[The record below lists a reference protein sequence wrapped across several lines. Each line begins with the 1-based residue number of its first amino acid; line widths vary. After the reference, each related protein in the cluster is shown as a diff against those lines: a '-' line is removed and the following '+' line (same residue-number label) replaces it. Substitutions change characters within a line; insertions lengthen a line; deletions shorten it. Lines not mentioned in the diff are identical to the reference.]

1 MKPAFSFFTSQ
12 ELKPTGWL
20 RRQLELQA
28 NGLNGNLD
36 KVWPDVRDSK
46 WVGGDREGWERV
58 PYWLDGFIPLAY
70 LLDDEDRKVRAKRYI
85 EKILENQ
92 QPDGWICPNGNTPR
106 EKYDTWA
113 VLLIAKVLLNY
124 YECSGDRRIKKA
136 LYRMMKNYYD
146 LLSDGTVK
154 LFAWGKSRWF
164 EGLIPLNALHKW
176 YPEEPWIPELAKIL
190 RAQGTDWAALT
201 DLWERPLNIWKQET
215 HIVNVMMMLKY
226 EAVSCDLLGEEY
238 QDIAEQL
245 YRVLHT
251 YNRTPVGTFTGDEC
265 LSGLS
270 PIQGTELCAVV
281 EQMYSYEW
289 LYAVTGDRKWAER
302 LETIAFNALPAT
314 ISDDMWAHQY
324 DQQSNQIECSKF
336 PGKSI
341 FRTNS
346 SEANVFGL
354 EPNFG
359 CCTAN
364 FGQGWPKLALAS
376 FLKGKG
382 CIVSAVAVPSVL
394 TTKWRGVPVQI
405 ALETDYPFRNRLVYR
420 VQAEED
426 TTMTLRIRIPSF
438 AQNLKVNGEAVPKKQ
453 WYTVNGFSK
462 GETVVT
468 IEFETVPEM
477 LGSANGLNYAR
488 CGSLVFS
495 VPISMRA
502 EQVEY
507 VRKEEASSGLEV
519 ERKAPY
525 CDYYYYP
532 TSDWNYAYTSKELRK
547 IENEVDD
554 IPFSSVHP
562 PVRLEAEVCHID
574 WGYEDG
580 YNTICAK
587 QPNSRKPL
595 DEAKTISLAPYGCAK
610 LRMTEI
616 PLIKKK

>member
-1 MKPAFSFFTSQ
+1 MKSAFSFFTSN
-12 ELKPTGWL
+12 ELKPAGWL

-58 PYWLDGFIPLAY
+58 PYWLDGFVPLAY
-70 LLDDEDRKVRAKRYI
+70 LLNDDDCKARAQRYI
-85 EKILENQ
+85 DKIIENQ
-92 QPDGWICPNGNTPR
+92 EPDGWICPNGDTPR

-113 VLLIAKVLLNY
+113 VILLSKVLLNY
-124 YECSGDRRIKKA
+124 YECSGDKRIKKVLWRA
-136 LYRMMKNYYD
+136 MKNYYD
-146 LLSDGTVK
+146 LLSAGTIK
-154 LFAWGKSRWF
+154 LFAWAQSRWF
-164 EGLIPLNALHKW
+164 EALITLNALHKW
-176 YPEEPWIPELAKIL
+176 YPKDEWISSLAKIL
-190 RAQGTDWAALT
+190 REQGTDWYAQT
-201 DLWERPLNIWKQET
+201 ELWKTPLNIWKQTT

-226 EAVSCDLLGEEY
+226 EAVSHELLGEDY
-238 QDIAEQL
+238 QDIAEKL
-245 YRVLHT
+245 YDVLST

-281 EQMYSYEW
+281 EQMYSFEW

-302 LETIAFNALPAT
+302 LETVAFNALPAT

-336 PGKSI
+336 PGKPV
-341 FRTNS
+341 FRTNFS
-346 SEANVFGL
+346 DANVFGL

-364 FGQGWPKLALAS
+364 FGQGWPKLTFAA
-376 FLKGKG
+376 FMKGKG
-382 CIVSAVAVPSVL
+382 CIASPVAIPSVL
-394 TTKWRGVPVQI
+394 NTKWRGVPVQI
-405 ALETDYPFRNRLVYR
+405 ALETDYPFRNRMVYR
-420 VQAEED
+420 VNAEAD

-438 AQNLKVNGEAVPKKQ
+438 AKNLKVNGETVAKKP
-453 WYTVNGFSK
+453 WYTVSGFAA
-462 GETVVT
+462 GETVIAV
-468 IEFETVPEM
+468 EFETVPEM
-477 LGSANGLNYAR
+477 VSAPNRLNYVR
-488 CGSLVFS
+488 LGSLVFS
-495 VPISMRA
+495 VPISMKI

-507 VRKEEASSGLEV
+507 VRKEAASSGLEV

-532 TSDWNYAYTSKELRK
+532 TSDWNYAYASKELNV
-547 IENEVDD
+547 IENEVDA
-554 IPFSSVHP
+554 IPFSSVNP
-562 PVRLEAEVCHID
+562 PVQIEAKVCHID

-587 QPNSRKPL
+587 VPNSRKPL
-595 DEAKTISLAPYGCAK
+595 DDAQTIKLAPYGCAK

-616 PLIKKK
+616 PLIKK